1 MNDKQ
6 LFNEVL
12 ERLQQ
17 QYDFEVERPYNDGYI
32 ELIKDGDVLGGMNT
46 DGYNL
51 LYNLTRL
58 CRTLKDELA

>member
-12 ERLQQ
+12 ERFQQ
-17 QYDFEVERPYNDGYI
+17 QYGFEVERPYNDGYI